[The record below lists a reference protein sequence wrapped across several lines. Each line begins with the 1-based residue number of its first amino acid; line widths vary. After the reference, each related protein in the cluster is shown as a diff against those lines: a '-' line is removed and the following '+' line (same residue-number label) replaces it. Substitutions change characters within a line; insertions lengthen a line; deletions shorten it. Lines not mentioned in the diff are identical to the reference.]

1 VILETSARP
10 PAALVLSAA
19 RLGGMFEEDKPYLVD
34 RWR

>member
-1 VILETSARP
+1 MVQSAT
-10 PAALVLSAA
+10 